1 MLPIRTILHPTDFS
15 ERSEH
20 AFQAAYSLARD
31 HGSRLV
37 VAYVR
42 APTVVA
48 YGEMGPIVPDPVQTP
63 DDVRSR
69 LDGRHVLDPWVEVE
83 YRVADGGPAEEIV
96 RLASEID
103 ANLIVMGTHGRT
115 GLGRLLMGSVAEAVL
130 RHAPCAVLTLKAPFA
145 AGVAPPA
152 PVEGQ
157 PAHA

>member
-15 ERSEH
+15 ERSEY

-48 YGEMGPIVPDPVQTP
+48 YGELGPIVPDPVQTP
-63 DDVRSR
+63 EDVKSR
-69 LDGRHVLDPWVEVE
+69 LTARHVLDPWVEVD
-83 YRVADGGPAEEIV
+83 YRVADGEPAAEIV
-96 RLASEID
+96 RLAGKD
-103 ANLIVMGTHGRT
+103 NANLIVMGTHGRT
-115 GLGRLLMGSVAEAVL
+115 GVGRLLMGSVAEAVL
-130 RHAPCAVLTLKAPFA
+130 RHAPCAVMTLKAPFSVGA
-145 AGVAPPA
+145 ATTVA
-152 PVEGQ
+152 VV